1 MSTFLLLIIYL
12 AFISLG
18 LPDSLLGA
26 AWPKMQTDIG
36 APLETAGFLFMMIAG
51 GTIISSLFSGKV
63 LKRFGTGRV
72 TFVSVLMTA
81 GALLGFYFAPSVLW
95 LAICAIPLG
104 LGAGAVD
111 AGLNDYVATNYK
123 SHHMSW
129 LHCFWGVGA
138 TLGPVMMSWFILEG
152 NSWRNGYFLISGI
165 QFLLVIILF
174 ITLPLWSRVATN
186 RGKAVNKMAD
196 SNNVLNQA
204 LEHVNPLQ
212 IKGVKLSLGSFL
224 FYCGI
229 EAMIGLWGSSY
240 LVTIKEVSASTAA
253 VWISFYYAGI
263 TIGRFLTGFITFKFS
278 NRTIIRTG
286 QIIALTG
293 AIILLLPLP
302 ATFALVGF
310 MIVGF
315 GLAPIFPCMLHET
328 PTRFGKRHS
337 QTIMGYQM
345 AVAYTGT
352 TFMPPLL
359 GFVASYSTIGIFP
372 FWVVILVGFMLLVSE
387 RLNHVLKS
395 NASGTTAI

>member
-26 AWPKMQTDIG
+26 AWPKMQSDIG

-196 SNNVLNQA
+196 SNDVLNQD

-253 VWISFYYAGI
+253 AWISFYYAGI

-328 PTRFGKRHS
+328 PTRFGKPHS

-395 NASGTTAI
+395 NASGTAAI